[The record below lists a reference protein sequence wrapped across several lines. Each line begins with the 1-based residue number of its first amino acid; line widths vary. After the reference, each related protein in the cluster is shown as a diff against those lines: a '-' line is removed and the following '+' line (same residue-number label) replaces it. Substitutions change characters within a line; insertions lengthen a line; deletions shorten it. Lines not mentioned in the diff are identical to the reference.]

1 MKIVNVPISQFQ
13 RARRSRGGRRRSAET
28 IQLIE
33 AIQSLKSGTARAVV
47 PDRGQDLAK
56 VRAKLMYTAKLA
68 GVRLRV
74 VVADNRLLFT
84 RRPGRPRARS

>member
-13 RARRSRGGRRRSAET
+13 RARRNRGGRRRSDET

-33 AIQSLKSGTARAVV
+33 AIQSLKSGTAKAIV
-47 PDRGQDLAK
+47 PEAGQDPAK
-56 VRAKLMYTAKLA
+56 VRAKLMYAAKIA

-74 VVADNRLLFT
+74 VVTDDRVLFS
-84 RRPGRPRARS
+84 RGPGRPRARS